1 MARKSKNR
9 SRNPYIV
16 VFWEGESEQQYF
28 MFIKDKFH
36 EKTNLKI
43 HNKKGTFDIARKS
56 VGAKGVYKDD
66 VDYIDE
72 IWIVFDT
79 EVDLRPKW
87 QENWEI
93 IKLLRKKCKNAKVRL
108 LMTKGCIE
116 YFFLLH
122 YEKTAPMIS
131 TTVDKEK
138 LLNILAD
145 DKHCPGY
152 KKGDRI
158 TIWKIAEN
166 YITAIKNGEWSLN
179 RVKDELATASNED
192 DKTKILYFT
201 DSTFTNVHEVL
212 AEHEQSIN

>member
-36 EKTNLKI
+36 EKANLKI

-87 QENWEI
+87 QE
-93 IKLLRKKCKNAKVRL
+93 KFLY
-108 LMTKGCIE
+108 LMMAISI
-116 YFFLLH
+116 
-122 YEKTAPMIS
+122 MI
-131 TTVDKEK
+131 
-138 LLNILAD
+138 
-145 DKHCPGY
+145 
-152 KKGDRI
+152 
-158 TIWKIAEN
+158 W
-166 YITAIKNGEWSLN
+166 
-179 RVKDELATASNED
+179 
-192 DKTKILYFT
+192 
-201 DSTFTNVHEVL
+201 
-212 AEHEQSIN
+212 